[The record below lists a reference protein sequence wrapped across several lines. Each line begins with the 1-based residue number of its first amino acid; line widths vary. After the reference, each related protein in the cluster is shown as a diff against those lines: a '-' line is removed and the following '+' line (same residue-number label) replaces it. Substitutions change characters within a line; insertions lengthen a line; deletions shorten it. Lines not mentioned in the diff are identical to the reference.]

1 MLDFAKA
8 GIKNWDN
15 DQEVS
20 DYLHKLLRKEAGD
33 HSGLI
38 YGMGHAVYTLSDPR
52 AKILKANAMKLAK
65 GTEFEKEFLLLD
77 SIERLTPG
85 VFADERG
92 DIKNICANVDMYS
105 GLVYKMLKI
114 PVEMYTG
121 LFACAR
127 ISGWCAHRMEEM
139 INGKRIIRPAYKAIN
154 PVSYTHLTLPTN
166 SRV

>member
-20 DYLHKLLRKEAGD
+20 DFLHKLLRKEAGD

-92 DIKNICANVDMYS
+92 DIKNRCANVDMYS
-105 GLVYKMLKI
+105 CLLYTSLLPRFAYSTRYAAAKTPIGTAITRVSAVMIRVFIIAGIMLTFS
-114 PVEMYTG
+114 V
-121 LFACAR
+121 
-127 ISGWCAHRMEEM
+127 
-139 INGKRIIRPAYKAIN
+139 
-154 PVSYTHLTLPTN
+154 V
-166 SRV
+166 